1 MIHCDGAD
9 LCGEGLES
17 EDGITDRHV
26 ERVEFWVARNV
37 YPEGLVGAIR
47 WSRRLANQ

>member
-26 ERVEFWVARNV
+26 ERVEF
-37 YPEGLVGAIR
+37 
-47 WSRRLANQ
+47 